1 MKKTLLDRKTPF
13 RKALGAVIREERK
26 RLCCPQDEFADYL
39 EIHRTYLGG
48 IERGE
53 RNITIDVLE
62 KICLRLG
69 ISISALIK
77 RAELKVS
84 DQPDKAI

>member
-1 MKKTLLDRKTPF
+1 MSMKKTSADRKTPF
-13 RKALGAVIREERK
+13 RIALGAVIREERK
-26 RLCCPQDEFADYL
+26 RLGCPQDEFADHL

-62 KICLRLG
+62 KICVRLDV
-69 ISISALIK
+69 SMSTLIQ
-77 RAELKVS
+77 RAEIAMENKG
-84 DQPDKAI
+84 

>member
-1 MKKTLLDRKTPF
+1 MKKTLADRKTPF

-26 RLCCPQDEFADYL
+26 RLGCPQDEFADYL

-62 KICLRLG
+62 KICVRLDV
-69 ISISALIK
+69 SMSTLVL
-77 RAELKVS
+77 RAESVIANS
-84 DQPDKAI
+84 

>member
-1 MKKTLLDRKTPF
+1 MSMKKISADRKTPF
-13 RKALGAVIREERK
+13 RIALGAVIREERK
-26 RLCCPQDEFADYL
+26 RSGCPQDEFADYL

-62 KICLRLG
+62 KICVRLG
-69 ISISALIK
+69 ISMSTLIK
-77 RAELKVS
+77 NAEMK
-84 DQPDKAI
+84 KKG